1 MAKVQ
6 IRRMGV
12 FSCAKI
18 YSITLAAM
26 GLIVG
31 VIYGLIFMVVGGAMM
46 AGGGRN
52 SGSAGASSLVI
63 GLVMMIAIPVFY
75 GIIGFI
81 GGLIGGTVYNVAAGV
96 VGGLELELE
105 NMDDNGGGYATP
117 PKPNWGDQPPYTP
130 GPGQQQYPY

>member
-26 GLIVG
+26 GLIIG

-46 AGGGRN
+46 AGGGRE
-52 SGSAGASSLVI
+52 SGAAGASSLVI

-75 GIIGFI
+75 AIIGFI
-81 GGLIGGTVYNVAAGV
+81 FGIVGALVYNVAAGV

-105 NMDDNGGGYATP
+105 NMDGGTGYAP
-117 PKPNWGDQPPYTP
+117 PSPNWGDQPPYTP
-130 GPGQQQYPY
+130 GQQQQYPY

>member
-6 IRRMGV
+6 IRRVGIS
-12 FSCAKI
+12 SCAKI

-26 GLIVG
+26 GLIIG
-31 VIYGLIFMVVGGAMM
+31 IIYGLIFMVVGGAMM
-46 AGGGRN
+46 AGGGRD
-52 SGSAGASSLVI
+52 SGAAGASSLVI

-81 GGLIGGTVYNVAAGV
+81 GGLIGGLVYNVAAGV

-105 NMDDNGGGYATP
+105 NMDGTSYATP
-117 PKPNWGDQPPYTP
+117 PSPNWGDQPPYTP

>member
-6 IRRMGV
+6 IKRMGV

-46 AGGGRN
+46 AGGGRDA
-52 SGSAGASSLVI
+52 GTAGASSLVSSFKSNLRET
-63 GLVMMIAIPVFY
+63 GWLRA
-75 GIIGFI
+75 
-81 GGLIGGTVYNVAAGV
+81 
-96 VGGLELELE
+96 ES
-105 NMDDNGGGYATP
+105 
-117 PKPNWGDQPPYTP
+117 
-130 GPGQQQYPY
+130 

>member
-12 FSCAKI
+12 LSCAKI

-26 GLIVG
+26 GLIIG

-46 AGGGRN
+46 AGGGRD
-52 SGSAGASSLVI
+52 AGMAGGSSLVI
-63 GLVMMIAIPVFY
+63 GLVMMIAIPVMY

-81 GGLIGGTVYNVAAGV
+81 GGIIGALVYNVAAGV
-96 VGGLELELE
+96 VGGLELEIE
-105 NMDDNGGGYATP
+105 NMDTGTGYAP
-117 PKPNWGDQPPYTP
+117 PAPNFGDQPPYAP
-130 GPGQQQYPY
+130 GQQQQYPY

>member
-6 IRRMGV
+6 IKRVGV

-26 GLIVG
+26 GLVVG
-31 VIYGLIFMVVGGAMM
+31 VIYGLIFMVLGGAMM
-46 AGGGRN
+46 AGGGRDA
-52 SGSAGASSLVI
+52 GTAGASSLVI
-63 GLVMMIAIPVFY
+63 GLIMMIAIPVFY

-81 GGLIGGTVYNVAAGV
+81 GGIIGGLVYNVAAGV

-105 NMDDNGGGYATP
+105 NMDGGTTYAP
-117 PKPNWGDQPPYTP
+117 PAPNWGDQPPYTP
-130 GPGQQQYPY
+130 GQQQQYPY

>member
-6 IRRMGV
+6 IKRVGV

-31 VIYGLIFMVVGGAMM
+31 IIYGLIFMVVGGAMM
-46 AGGGRN
+46 AGGGRD
-52 SGSAGASSLVI
+52 SGAAGASSLVI

-81 GGLIGGTVYNVAAGV
+81 GGLIGGLVYNVAAGV

-105 NMDDNGGGYATP
+105 NLDGTSYAAP
-117 PKPNWGDQPPYTP
+117 PSPNWGDQPPYTP
-130 GPGQQQYPY
+130 GQQQYPY

>member
-12 FSCAKI
+12 LSCAKI

-26 GLIVG
+26 GLILG

-46 AGGGRN
+46 AGGGRD
-52 SGSAGASSLVI
+52 SGAAGASSLVV

-75 GIIGFI
+75 GVIGFI
-81 GGLIGGTVYNVAAGV
+81 GGIIGALVYNVAAGV
-96 VGGLELELE
+96 VGGLEIEIE
-105 NMDDNGGGYATP
+105 NTDGGTGYAP
-117 PKPNWGDQPPYTP
+117 PAPSWGDQPPYTP
-130 GPGQQQYPY
+130 GQQQQYPY

>member
-6 IRRMGV
+6 IKRMGV

-46 AGGGRN
+46 AGGGRD
-52 SGSAGASSLVI
+52 AGTVGVSSLVA
-63 GLVMMIAIPVFY
+63 GLLMM
-75 GIIGFI
+75 
-81 GGLIGGTVYNVAAGV
+81 V
-96 VGGLELELE
+96 VL
-105 NMDDNGGGYATP
+105 MITAYATFDTAIAAWEHGAGSSRTSRMVP
-117 PKPNWGDQPPYTP
+117 SPITSIQNDFRSAPLVNNSPARTASQSAATTAGRS
-130 GPGQQQYPY
+130 